1 VLHKFWLHIS
11 KDEQLRRFKAR
22 EETPH
27 KRWKL
32 CDEGWRNREKWD
44 EYSAA
49 VHEMIE
55 KTSVQKSPWILV
67 ENECKR
73 YGRIKVLNSVCD
85 ALEEA
90 LDTD

>member
-1 VLHKFWLHIS
+1 
-11 KDEQLRRFKAR
+11 
-22 EETPH
+22 
-27 KRWKL
+27 
-32 CDEGWRNREKWD
+32 
-44 EYSAA
+44 
-49 VHEMIE
+49 MIE
-55 KTSVQKSPWILV
+55 KTSVQQSPWILV